1 MEPFPQPTP
10 QIRDVPAT
18 TPFVAPEE
26 LARRVGRE
34 SLVRIGANESSFG
47 PSPHAIEAMR
57 DSLALTSYYGDP
69 ESFALRTALAERHGC
84 ALENLV
90 VGAGID
96 DLLGLIVRTFAA
108 PGDVALMSHGSY
120 ATFTYHVV
128 GYGLTLA
135 TAPPFADG
143 SIDVDALIA
152 AAHEHRP
159 KIVYLANPDNPSGT
173 LAAAAAVARL
183 RAALPP
189 ATLFVLDEAY
199 ADFVDPADLPPEGVE
214 PRTIRLRTFSKAHG
228 LAGARIAYAIAAP
241 ETIATFQK
249 IRLHFGVSRAA
260 QAGALASLAD
270 RAFVARVVA
279 EVARGRDDYRALAA
293 RHGRRT
299 LPSHTNFVCIEVGT
313 RAQAE
318 AMVHGLL
325 ERGVFVRKPGAPPI
339 DGFIRVTVGTPEE
352 RAAFAE
358 AFALVLDTLHER
370 VR

>member
-10 QIRDVPAT
+10 QIREVPAT

-26 LARRVGRE
+26 LARRVGRT
-34 SLVRIGANESSFG
+34 SLVRIGANESAFG
-47 PSPHAIEAMR
+47 PSSRAIEAMR
-57 DSLALTSYYGDP
+57 ESLALTSYYGDP
-69 ESFALRTALAERHGC
+69 ESFELRTALAARHGC
-84 ALENLV
+84 AIENIV

-96 DLLGLIVRTFAA
+96 DLLGLIVRTYASR
-108 PGDVALMSHGSY
+108 GDVALMSHGSY

-128 GYGLTLA
+128 GYGLALA
-135 TAPPFADG
+135 TVPPFEDG
-143 SIDVDALIA
+143 AIDLDALA
-152 AAHEHRP
+152 AAAVDRRP

-173 LAAAAAVARL
+173 LADREAVARL
-183 RAALPP
+183 RDALPP
-189 ATLFVLDEAY
+189 HALFVLDEAY
-199 ADFVDPADLPPEGVE
+199 ADFVAPGALLPDGVDA
-214 PRTIRLRTFSKAHG
+214 RTIRLRTFSKAHG

-241 ETIATFQK
+241 EVIATFQK
-249 IRLHFGVSRAA
+249 VRLHFGVSRTA
-260 QAGALASLAD
+260 QAGALASLGD
-270 RAFVARVVA
+270 TAFIAAVAA

-293 RHGRRT
+293 RHGLRT

-339 DGFIRVTVGTPEE
+339 DGFIRVTVGTPAE
-352 RAAFAE
+352 RASFAE
-358 AFALVLDTLHER
+358 AFDAVLDTLREP